1 MAKEAPIS
9 HDFSNLVCTMHVNL
23 LTREKQISMKK
34 ILKSCRLSSGNGQVF
49 IYILLQ
55 GKRGR
60 KKSMSESGS
69 AKKKYKKRGRK
80 HSPEKKTKV
89 GVQRKFF

>member
-1 MAKEAPIS
+1 MYNACKFA
-9 HDFSNLVCTMHVNL
+9 HQRKTNFSEENF
-23 LTREKQISMKK
+23 
-34 ILKSCRLSSGNGQVF
+34 KSCHLSSGNGQVF

-89 GVQRKFF
+89 GVQRNFF